1 MSRNASVRNLAERPG
16 ASPEQQRPPSSGEGR
31 RAWRFA
37 LTGLVGVALY
47 VLLPRYAPLPDAAS
61 FSGSAAAKPAGA
73 SAKPAR
79 SSAAPAEAAKA
90 TAAAPTAAQPASD
103 EARAKAEKK
112 RREDWV
118 KALRLFAIFVATI
131 VGIIARPLPM
141 GAVTLVGVTAVALT
155 GTLPLSDAL
164 SGFSEKTLWLII
176 VAFMFARGFIK
187 TGLGNRIAF
196 GFMRLLGRK
205 TLGLAYG
212 LSATELVLS
221 PLIPSNTGRA
231 AGVIMPVMD
240 SLSRA
245 YGSSPEQGTSRRIGS
260 FLTLSVFQCD
270 VVISAMFLTAMAANP
285 LAQKFA
291 ADLGVTITWSTW
303 ALAASVPGLLS
314 LAIIPWLL
322 FRLHRPE
329 VTETPEA
336 VEMARARLAAL
347 GPMSRAEWTLAVV
360 FAVVLG
366 LWMFGDA
373 LGVDATTVALVAL
386 GALLV
391 AGVLGWSDVLAEKNA
406 WDVLVWT
413 GALIMMAGFLNKLG
427 LIPWFSRAVGASA
440 AGLRWELGFLALGLA
455 YFYAHYFF
463 ASMTAHVSSMYAAF
477 LAVAI
482 TLGAP
487 PLLAALVLAFFSN
500 LHASMTHYGTGPAA
514 AIFGLGYVPIGTW
527 WRLGLLVSVVNIA
540 IWLVAGGLWWK
551 LIGVW

>member
-1 MSRNASVRNLAERPG
+1 MTPAETLHHLDERHGAKPQPG
-16 ASPEQQRPPSSGEGR
+16 KAPTRAEGPR
-31 RAWRFA
+31 LWRFL
-37 LTGLVGVALY
+37 LTAFVGVALY
-47 VLLPRYAPLPDAAS
+47 LLLPRYAPLPDASS
-61 FSGSAAAKPAGA
+61 FSGSVAAKA
-73 SAKPAR
+73 SSTGTAKAVKPAA
-79 SSAAPAEAAKA
+79 AAPARP
-90 TAAAPTAAQPASD
+90 AAASVAPPAT
-103 EARAKAEKK
+103 EEGRAKAERK
-112 RREDWV
+112 RQDEWV
-118 KALRLFAIFVATI
+118 KALRLFSVFVATI

-141 GAVTLVGVTAVALT
+141 GAVTLIGVTVVALT

-176 VAFMFARGFIK
+176 VAFMFARGFVK

-196 GFMRLLGRK
+196 TFMRLLGRK

-212 LSATELVLS
+212 LSATELVLA

-245 YGSSPEQGTSRRIGS
+245 FGSSPEQGTSRKMGS
-260 FLTLSVFQCD
+260 FLTLSVFQSD

-303 ALAASVPGLLS
+303 AIAASVPGLLS
-314 LAIIPWLL
+314 LAVIPWLL
-322 FRLHRPE
+322 FKLHRPE
-329 VTETPEA
+329 ITETPEA
-336 VEMARARLAAL
+336 VQLARARLAQL

-360 FAVVLG
+360 FSLVLV

-373 LGVDATTVALVAL
+373 LGVDATTAALVAL

-391 AGVLGWSDVLAEKNA
+391 TGVLDWKDVLSEHNA

-427 LIPWFSRAVGASA
+427 LIPWFSRTVGASA
-440 AGLRWELGFLALGLA
+440 SGLRWELGFLALGLA

-514 AIFGLGYVPIGTW
+514 AIFGLGYVSIGTW

-540 IWLVAGGLWWK
+540 IWLGVGGLWWK
-551 LIGVW
+551 LLGIW